1 MNLLTISGCLV
12 MIVIAFMVVKEAM
25 KKPVIRER
33 KKTGS
38 KEIREKFRQL
48 NQMAAQIKV

>member
-1 MNLLTISGCLV
+1 MNLLTISSCLV
-12 MIVIAFMVVKEAM
+12 MIVIAFMVVREAIR
-25 KKPVIRER
+25 KPVIRPR
-33 KKTGS
+33 KKSGN